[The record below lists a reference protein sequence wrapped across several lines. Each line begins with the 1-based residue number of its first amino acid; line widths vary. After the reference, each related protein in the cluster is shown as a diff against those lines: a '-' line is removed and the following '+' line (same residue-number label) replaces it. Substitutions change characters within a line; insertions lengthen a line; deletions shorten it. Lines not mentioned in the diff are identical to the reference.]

1 MKVGDLVWV
10 EWREQRD
17 GEHTVGPAIILGEV
31 REHRVFRILCNGKEE
46 LMHADYLEALNES
59 R

>member
-17 GEHTVGPAIILGEV
+17 DHTVGTAIILGEV
-31 REHRVFRILCNGKEE
+31 KEHVFRILCNGKEE
-46 LMHADYLEALNES
+46 LMHTDYLEALNES